1 MSLHESSISFRRPDG
16 KECSGFYVEPAAGK
30 SAPGV
35 VVIQEWWGLNDQIR
49 GVARRLAEAG
59 YRALVPDL
67 YRGKIGLDAKE
78 AEHLMSAL
86 DFGDAAS
93 QDIRGAAATLKA
105 SSSRVGAVGFC
116 MGGALT
122 LLSVVHVPEIDAAVT
137 WYGFP
142 PLDYIDATRIKAPI
156 QGHFAMH
163 DAFFPIGQVDSLE
176 QKLRS
181 AHVQFEF
188 YKYDAQHAFGNETLE
203 NPPIP
208 AKHDPSAAA
217 LAWERTLN
225 FYKRHL
231 VEAAPL
237 ARSIS

>member
-1 MSLHESSISFRRPDG
+1 MSLEESTIRFNRPDG
-16 KECSGFYVEPAAGK
+16 KECSGFYAEPADGIGD
-30 SAPGV
+30 PGI
-35 VVIQEWWGLNDQIR
+35 VVIQEWWGVNDQIR

-67 YRGKIGLDAKE
+67 YRGKMCVDAKE
-78 AEHLMSAL
+78 AEHLMNGL

-93 QDIRGAAATLKA
+93 QDIRGAAAYLKA
-105 SSSRVGAVGFC
+105 TKSKVGIIGFC

-122 LLSVVHVPEIDAAVT
+122 LLSASQVPEANAAVT

-142 PLDYIDATRIKAPI
+142 PLDCIDAAQIKIPI
-156 QGHFAMH
+156 QGHFSMH
-163 DAFFPIGQVDSLE
+163 DAFFPIKQVELLE

-181 AHVQFEF
+181 AHVRFEF
-188 YKYDAQHAFGNETLE
+188 FKYDAQHAFGNETLE
-203 NPPIP
+203 NPAIP

-217 LAWERTLN
+217 LAWERSLN

-231 VEAAPL
+231 VEYPPM

>member
-1 MSLHESSISFRRPDG
+1 
-16 KECSGFYVEPAAGK
+16 
-30 SAPGV
+30 
-35 VVIQEWWGLNDQIR
+35 IR

-59 YRALVPDL
+59 FRALVPDL

-78 AEHLMSAL
+78 AEHLMNGL

-93 QDIRGAAATLKA
+93 QEIRGAVATLKA
-105 SSSRVGAVGFC
+105 SSPRVGIVGFC

-122 LLSVVHVPEIDAAVT
+122 LLSAVHVPEADAAVT

-163 DAFFPIGQVDSLE
+163 DAFFPIAQVELLE

-188 YKYDAQHAFGNETLE
+188 FKYDAQHAFGNETIE
-203 NPPIP
+203 N
-208 AKHDPSAAA
+208 
-217 LAWERTLN
+217 
-225 FYKRHL
+225 
-231 VEAAPL
+231 
-237 ARSIS
+237 

>member
-1 MSLHESSISFRRPDG
+1 MPYKESAISFDRSDR
-16 KECSGFYVEPAAGK
+16 KECSGFYVEPAQGK
-30 SAPGV
+30 NAPGV
-35 VVIQEWWGLNDQIR
+35 IVVQEWWGLNDQIR

-59 YRALVPDL
+59 FRALVPDL
-67 YRGKIGLDAKE
+67 YRGKVGLDAKE
-78 AEHLMSAL
+78 AEHLMNGL
-86 DFGDAAS
+86 DFGDATA
-93 QDIRGAAATLKA
+93 QDIRGAVVRLKTT
-105 SSSRVGAVGFC
+105 SSKVGIIGFC

-122 LLSVVHVPEIDAAVT
+122 LLSASHVPEADAAVT

-142 PLDYIDATRIKAPI
+142 PLDYIDASRIKMPI

-163 DAFFPIGQVDSLE
+163 DAFFPIAQVDALE

-181 AHVQFEF
+181 ADVQFEF
-188 YKYDAQHAFGNETLE
+188 YKYDAQHAFGNETLKD
-203 NPPIP
+203 PPIP

-231 VEAAPL
+231 VESAPM